1 MGGWLEGVPALNTGV
16 GASWEALAT
25 QSVWGLGKKLV
36 GISRWLQLSIRLDRG
51 GPYVY
56 AHDAGLLMGTMGT
69 ELGLWWPEKEALQA
83 VL

>member
-16 GASWEALAT
+16 GASWEVLAT
-25 QSVWGLGKKLV
+25 RLGKKLV
-36 GISRWLQLSIRLDRG
+36 GISKWLQLSIRLDRG